1 MARLGWHGAMGDDAM
16 QTIEKAD
23 VRDYIV
29 NGTFDVSASFKRD
42 ADSTESKTVTLRV
55 NLMNVNL
62 GDIIADALKPK
73 RITWQNNVARKKFD
87 LIADRSVVEIDYSSP
102 GKREMSAEELVAK
115 LANKTNDIDGLI
127 AKLEALKNVN
137 K

>member
-73 RITWQNNVARKKFD
+73 RITWQNNVARKNFD
-87 LIADRSVVEIDYSSP
+87 TIADRSVVEIDYSSP

>member
-23 VRDYIV
+23 IRNYVV

-62 GDIIADALKPK
+62 GNIIADALKPK
-73 RITWQNNVARKKFD
+73 RITWQNNVARKNFD
-87 LIADRSVVEIDYSSP
+87 TIADRSVVEIDYSSP